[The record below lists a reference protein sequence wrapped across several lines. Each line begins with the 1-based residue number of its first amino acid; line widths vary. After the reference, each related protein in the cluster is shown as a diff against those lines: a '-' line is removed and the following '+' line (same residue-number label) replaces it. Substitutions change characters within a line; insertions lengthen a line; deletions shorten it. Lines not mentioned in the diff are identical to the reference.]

1 MRDAAEDGC
10 KVVGLIGDAEPGAQ
24 VDDFVRSVVEAVL
37 TRRELADADLDA
49 VRAAGRVLAG
59 RQVPVGD
66 AVSLYAAATR
76 QAWAEA
82 QPEIDSP
89 AAFDVLLRAIEVTMP
104 VLVEGYL
111 TARRQLLR
119 QEESVRREF
128 VDDLLRGD
136 ADPSTMAQRA
146 EPFGLDLARDHQ
158 VVLAEPRDPMD
169 LSDRDE
175 ARFERSVIDLFGD
188 RDVLVTTKGGAL
200 VAIVPG
206 VQGVDP
212 LDVDRPAER
221 VHAALA
227 EWGGARRWRVAVGR
241 PYTGTYGIPRSY
253 EESREALLLASVIDD
268 DLDVVHHRHVLI
280 YRVVGR
286 DRVAI
291 TDLVLSVLTPLRQ
304 ARGGAE
310 PLLDTLAAYFAS
322 GDVATV
328 TARRLHLSVRTVTY
342 RLDRIADLTGYDCA
356 DAHQRFILQVAV
368 MGAQILG
375 WPQSARS
382 AGSGGLGPE
391 GP

>member
-1 MRDAAEDGC
+1 M
-10 KVVGLIGDAEPGAQ
+10 VVGLTGEDTEPGAQ
-24 VDDFVRSVVEAVL
+24 VDDFVRSVVAAVRA
-37 TRRELADADLDA
+37 RRELADAELDA
-49 VRAAGRVLAG
+49 VRGAGRVLAG
-59 RQVPVGD
+59 RQVPVGQ
-66 AVSLYAAATR
+66 AVSIYAAAAR
-76 QAWAEA
+76 RAWVEA
-82 QPEIDSP
+82 QPASDDP
-89 AAFDVLLRAIEVTMP
+89 AAFDVLLGAIELTMP

-119 QEESVRREF
+119 EEESVRREF
-128 VDDLLRGD
+128 VGDLLRGD

-158 VVLAEPRDPMD
+158 VVLAEPLDGMD
-169 LSDRDE
+169 LTDRDE

-188 RDVLVTTKGGAL
+188 RDVLVTTKGGAF

-206 VQGVDP
+206 VQGVEP
-212 LDVDRPAER
+212 LDVDRPAE
-221 VHAALA
+221 VLHAALVG
-227 EWGGARRWRVAVGR
+227 WGALRRWRVATGR

-253 EESREALLLASVIDD
+253 EESREALLLAGVIGPG
-268 DLDVVHHRHVLI
+268 LDVVHHRHVLI

-310 PLLDTLAAYFAS
+310 PLLNTLVAYFAS

-342 RLDRIADLTGYDCA
+342 RLERIADLTGYDYA
-356 DAHQRFILQVAV
+356 DPHQRFILQVAV
-368 MGAQILG
+368 MGAQILR
-375 WPQSARS
+375 WP
-382 AGSGGLGPE
+382 GSVG
-391 GP
+391 